1 MTRWLRSLWNRSP
14 LRVLMCGPACIALF
28 FFLSVTSGVII
39 TRPSSSKEEAF
50 LFSLMLASGNEGT
63 WKSSREGTS
72 GRHCAFDPPLPQI
85 APPRLSHCCRKERK
99 EMERCTAGFSDSKA
113 ELKQRV
119 LIRLEKVE
127 TEMISLVHMLRI
139 RVKDELAEWIT
150 APSKQKKKNAG
161 HLLLALKIEAD
172 HYFISHSPLVA
183 TINLRGPVLHV
194 EANQSGDTLHV
205 CNNEI

>member
-1 MTRWLRSLWNRSP
+1 
-14 LRVLMCGPACIALF
+14 
-28 FFLSVTSGVII
+28 
-39 TRPSSSKEEAF
+39 
-50 LFSLMLASGNEGT
+50 
-63 WKSSREGTS
+63 
-72 GRHCAFDPPLPQI
+72 
-85 APPRLSHCCRKERK
+85 
-99 EMERCTAGFSDSKA
+99 MERCTAGFSDSKA

-139 RVKDELAEWIT
+139 RVKDELTEWIT

-183 TINLRGPVLHV
+183 AINLRGPVLHV